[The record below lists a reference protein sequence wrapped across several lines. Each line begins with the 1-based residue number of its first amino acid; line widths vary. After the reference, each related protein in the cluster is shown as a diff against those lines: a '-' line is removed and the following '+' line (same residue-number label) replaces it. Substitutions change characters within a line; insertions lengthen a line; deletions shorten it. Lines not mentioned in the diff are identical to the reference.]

1 MDIVNCCTVRCL
13 SCSSQIPCWD
23 LQDLSPM
30 EVNEPM
36 AKSGSAN
43 DLPCRWPIL
52 EAVRCKPAC
61 FSHRIPHVGIKRFK
75 EPTMK
80 KTLRWNH
87 CRKREEKPS
96 LLGSPASWDIY

>member
-1 MDIVNCCTVRCL
+1 
-13 SCSSQIPCWD
+13 
-23 LQDLSPM
+23 M

-43 DLPCRWPIL
+43 DLPCRWPVL

-61 FSHRIPHVGIKRFK
+61 FSHRISHVGIKRFK
-75 EPTMK
+75 EPAMK

-87 CRKREEKPS
+87 CRRREEKPS
-96 LLGSPASWDIY
+96 FLGSPASWDIY

>member
-1 MDIVNCCTVRCL
+1 
-13 SCSSQIPCWD
+13 
-23 LQDLSPM
+23 M

-52 EAVRCKPAC
+52 EAVRCTLAC
-61 FSHRIPHVGIKRFK
+61 FSHRIPHVGIKRFE

-87 CRKREEKPS
+87 CRKREEKHS
-96 LLGSPASWDIY
+96 LLGSPASLDIY

>member
-30 EVNEPM
+30 EINEPM

-52 EAVRCKPAC
+52 EAVRYKPAC

-80 KTLRWNH
+80 KTLR
-87 CRKREEKPS
+87 
-96 LLGSPASWDIY
+96 